1 MKRSLAMMVIGLMVV
16 LLMASFSVG
25 ASGATNVSV
34 AVVNI
39 DKIINESL
47 AGQGANRELL
57 QLIKEKQDELNKIAD
72 AINALQK
79 ELETKDT
86 AEKQQELT
94 QLVNEYQQKVDEAN
108 SQIQSEAQRMRN
120 ELVGEIQ
127 EIILAI
133 GEEQNY
139 SLIIDSATITYY
151 TRTNIIDITGE
162 VVRRYNQTR
171 NSW

>member
-1 MKRSLAMMVIGLMVV
+1 MMVIGLMVV

>member
-1 MKRSLAMMVIGLMVV
+1 MLLTLLKSSMWPKEMRLIYIFRTV
-16 LLMASFSVG
+16 L
-25 ASGATNVSV
+25 N
-34 AVVNI
+34 
-39 DKIINESL
+39 
-47 AGQGANRELL
+47 
-57 QLIKEKQDELNKIAD
+57 
-72 AINALQK
+72 
-79 ELETKDT
+79 
-86 AEKQQELT
+86 
-94 QLVNEYQQKVDEAN
+94 EAN

>member
-16 LLMASFSVG
+16 LLMASFSFG